1 MHHSVNTKNIW
12 HRWSVLIIIIIASNI
27 LLLFFGSFK
36 SSNTAIAYYCEL
48 LSFITSISV
57 IIGGFNMFRLPIIK
71 KRLQRKAPTRTEYLY
86 TWCMLRN
93 ILQTAISSCCLAAAC
108 LSMSESCIWCSLCVA
123 IAQSMCQPSRN
134 DYKSYIVSHFNS
146 SK

>member
-12 HRWSVLIIIIIASNI
+12 RRWSILTIIIIVSNI
-27 LLLFFGSFK
+27 LLLFFGCFK
-36 SSNTAIAYYCEL
+36 SSNTIIAYYCEL
-48 LSFITSISV
+48 LSFITSITV
-57 IIGGFNMFRLPIIK
+57 IIGGFNIFRIPFIK
-71 KRLQRKAPTRTEYLY
+71 KKLQHEIPTRTGYLY

-93 ILQTAISSCCLAAAC
+93 ILQTAISLCCLAAAC

-134 DYKSYIVSHFNS
+134 DYKSYIVSHFKS